1 MIEKLQ
7 ELARR
12 YPRFGYRKLHRMLLR
27 QQPEALPINV
37 KRVRRLCTLAGLN
50 LPRKRRRKRRGQGVQ
65 TPVIAEF
72 PNHVWAYD
80 FVFDW
85 CENGRQLK
93 FLTLVD
99 QYTRQCLEIEVDH
112 RMGTKQVWQVLER
125 VMARR
130 GAPAFVRCDNGPE
143 FVAKYL
149 TRMLALRGITCPHI
163 APGSPRQNG
172 KNERFNGIFRDQCTN
187 METFHHRDHARAFSR
202 LFRRYDNTEQPH
214 ASLGYL
220 TPAKFAR
227 RHPPLGCR
235 LRCLVSE
242 RPLAYPHGGAQSPGG
257 HAPPARPDSF
267 VMRVVHVFEVY
278 TSRWRQKWGLDSDT
292 YRPQTREQRER
303 FAMNWRRVFRRNTR
317 SARRCRES

>member
-12 YPRFGYRKLHRMLLR
+12 YPRFGYRKLHRMLVR
-27 QQPEALPINV
+27 RHPEEGPVNV

-50 LPRKRRRKRRGQGVQ
+50 LPQRRRRKRRGQGVK
-65 TPVIAEF
+65 TPVIAEY

-99 QYTRQCLEIEVDH
+99 EYTRECLEIEVDH
-112 RMGTKQVWQVLER
+112 RMGARQVWQVLER

-130 GAPAFVRCDNGPE
+130 GVPTFIRSDNGPE

-149 TRMLALRGITCPHI
+149 TRMLAARGVTCHHI
-163 APGSPRQNG
+163 EPGSPWQNG
-172 KNERFNGIFRDQCTN
+172 RNERFNGIFRDECAN
-187 METFHHRDHARAFSR
+187 METFHHRDHAQALAR
-202 LFRRYDNTEQPH
+202 LFRRYYNTERPH

-220 TPAKFAR
+220 TPAEFAR
-227 RHPPLGCR
+227 RHPPLGAGFVVSCSHVPSPAPKGGCR
-235 LRCLVSE
+235 SLPLGMSLRQ
-242 RPLAYPHGGAQSPGG
+242 G
-257 HAPPARPDSF
+257 
-267 VMRVVHVFEVY
+267 
-278 TSRWRQKWGLDSDT
+278 TSHSL
-292 YRPQTREQRER
+292 
-303 FAMNWRRVFRRNTR
+303 
-317 SARRCRES
+317 